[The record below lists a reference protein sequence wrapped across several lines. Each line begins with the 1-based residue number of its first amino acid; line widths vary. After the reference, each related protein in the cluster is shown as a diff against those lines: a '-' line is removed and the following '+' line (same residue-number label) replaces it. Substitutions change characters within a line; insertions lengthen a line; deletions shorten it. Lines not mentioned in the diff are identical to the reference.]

1 MLKRVADY
9 GHGVFTQTMVEG
21 KKERNSLR
29 VWLHRHP
36 EMAISW
42 RGEKG
47 DVAIFRLTKK
57 GMKYFEGRDR
67 LSRAESYYSYVDM
80 ALFNA
85 YMIEKDSFVNYRLR
99 THLSVEIGGHKV
111 GLLSPRWGYPREIS
125 SLDILLTT
133 PEMRSEYLTDWKIKR
148 YKSEK
153 LRELIESSYVP
164 LALRFLGTQARKV
177 GPQKGKLA
185 KNFG

>member
-21 KKERNSLR
+21 KKERTSLR

-47 DVAIFRLTKK
+47 DVAIFSLTKK
-57 GMKYFEGRDR
+57 GMEYFQGRDR
-67 LSRAESYYSYVDM
+67 LSRSESYYSYVDM
-80 ALFNA
+80 AVLNA
-85 YMIEKDSFVNYRLR
+85 YMMEKDSFVNYRLR
-99 THLSVEIGGHKV
+99 GHLSAEIGGHKV

-125 SLDILLTT
+125 SLDILLTS
-133 PEMRSEYLTDWKIKR
+133 PEMRSEYLTNSKT
-148 YKSEK
+148 KSEK

-177 GPQKGKLA
+177 GPQKGELA
-185 KNFG
+185 KNLR